1 MPGRIVG
8 QSLDVEGKIAY
19 VLTLQTRE
27 QHVRREKQL
36 LIYVQIKP

>member
-27 QHVRREKQL
+27 QHVRREKATSILKL
-36 LIYVQIKP
+36 L